1 MKHNVKEYIN
11 KEFLDKDGFYT
22 INVNLYKGFSLYNEL
37 SFDKQ
42 KELNDEIFN
51 YIDNKSE
58 VIPNEYKLKIKFIGR
73 KLDEEDKKRIEY
85 LIHEHYYVVME
96 NVKRELDKLTY
107 KMVLL
112 LLLGFVGFTL
122 YYIFVNRIAFNS
134 LLLEFLG
141 LVGSFSIWESIGL
154 FVFDRKDISTNEYF
168 IENIRNDNL
177 NNKELNQ
184 IKLDRYQKLDKMISL
199 ALSNKCIHQIT
210 CEYFG
215 HKHNGRCMMCS
226 NCKK

>member
-1 MKHNVKEYIN
+1 MKHNVKDYIN
-11 KEFLDKDGFYT
+11 KEFLDEDGFYM

-51 YIDNKSE
+51 YIDTKSE
-58 VIPNEYKLKIKFIGR
+58 VIPNEYKLKIKFNGR

-112 LLLGFVGFTL
+112 LLLGLVGFTL
-122 YYIFVNRIAFNS
+122 YYIFAYRIAFNS
-134 LLLEFLG
+134 LILEFLG

-154 FVFDRKDISTNEYF
+154 FVFDRKDI
-168 IENIRNDNL
+168 
-177 NNKELNQ
+177 
-184 IKLDRYQKLDKMISL
+184 LDKPAAELLGLEVKSMGEIL
-199 ALSNKCIHQIT
+199 TDEECVVAPAVGT
-210 CEYFG
+210 AV
-215 HKHNGRCMMCS
+215 MMEKYL
-226 NCKK
+226 N